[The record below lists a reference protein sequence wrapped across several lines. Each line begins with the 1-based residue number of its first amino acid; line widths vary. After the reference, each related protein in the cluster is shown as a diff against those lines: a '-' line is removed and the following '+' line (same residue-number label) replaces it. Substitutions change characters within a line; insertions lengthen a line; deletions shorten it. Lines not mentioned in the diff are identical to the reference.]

1 MFFDSLKLISAQCCF
16 DVETSHL
23 FCRARQMTGFYIKCN
38 TGMKWVKWVYKLNA
52 LTWYLL

>member
-52 LTWYLL
+52 LIWYLL